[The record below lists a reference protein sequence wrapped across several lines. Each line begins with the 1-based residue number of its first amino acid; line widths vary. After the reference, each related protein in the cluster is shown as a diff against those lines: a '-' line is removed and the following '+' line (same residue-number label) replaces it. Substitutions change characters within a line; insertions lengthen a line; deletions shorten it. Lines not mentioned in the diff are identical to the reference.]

1 MRENAAIQ
9 NELNEISAVVAGVPF
24 CNIYKIPDNYFT
36 EFNERLK
43 NKELSLANDGL
54 IKENLSTP
62 FMVPENY
69 FSSLPSQINKKR
81 SYSSSFYKIL
91 NLSNTS
97 RKVAAGVLILMAGL
111 FSFYFF
117 YKNSNSF
124 SQKDAQSAV
133 FAEAKKIIAND
144 SFEEELAQVDAADI
158 EEYLTSNGHDVN
170 AALMASVE
178 NDEEIPNEEELLMDD
193 QAIDQLYKDLNLSS
207 NTIH

>member
-1 MRENAAIQ
+1 
-9 NELNEISAVVAGVPF
+9 
-24 CNIYKIPDNYFT
+24 
-36 EFNERLK
+36 
-43 NKELSLANDGL
+43 
-54 IKENLSTP
+54 
-62 FMVPENY
+62 
-69 FSSLPSQINKKR
+69 
-81 SYSSSFYKIL
+81 
-91 NLSNTS
+91 
-97 RKVAAGVLILMAGL
+97 VAAGVLILMAGL

>member
-9 NELNEISAVVAGVPF
+9 NELKEISAVVAGVPF
-24 CNIYKIPDNYFT
+24 CNIYTIPDNYFT

-54 IKENLSTP
+54 IKDNLSTP

-69 FSSLPSQINKKR
+69 FSSLPSHINKKR
-81 SYSSSFYKIL
+81 SYSTSFYKIL
-91 NLSNTS
+91 HLSNTS

-117 YKNSNSF
+117 NYNANSF
-124 SQKDAQSAV
+124 NQKDGQSAV
-133 FAEAKKIIAND
+133 FAEAKKIIANN
-144 SFEEELAQVDAADI
+144 SFEEELAKVDAADI

-178 NDEEIPNEEELLMDD
+178 NDEEIPSEEDLLMDD
-193 QAIDQLYKDLNLSS
+193 QAIDQLYKNLNLPS